1 MPIVQVDMEL
11 KNRMRQEREAKKAL
25 ASHGH
30 TDAARRD
37 PSFEEI
43 DAEIGQLTK
52 SIQELLQAA
61 QTQKTHR
68 LSLSCDKVAQAVD
81 RLTEL
86 FLPVGAHADR
96 QTDPHNFTLIYDTCG
111 YVFPVAI
118 ETKDSRDRQGC
129 E

>member
-1 MPIVQVDMEL
+1 MVKPFVQVDMEL

-86 FLPVGAHADR
+86 FLPVSVGAHADR
-96 QTDPHNFTLIYDTCG
+96 QTDRRT
-111 YVFPVAI
+111 
-118 ETKDSRDRQGC
+118 DRRMDRPTQLHLDI
-129 E
+129 

>member
-1 MPIVQVDMEL
+1 MVMPFVQVDMEL
-11 KNRMRQEREAKKAL
+11 KNRMRQEREARKAL
-25 ASHGH
+25 ASHDH
-30 TDAARRD
+30 TDTAARRD

-43 DAEIGQLTK
+43 DAEIGELTK

-86 FLPVGAHADR
+86 FLPVSAHTDGQTDR
-96 QTDPHNFTLIYDTCG
+96 QVHTTAP
-111 YVFPVAI
+111 
-118 ETKDSRDRQGC
+118 
-129 E
+129 

>member
-1 MPIVQVDMEL
+1 MYTCVRVRESLYVVMPFVQVDMEL

-96 QTDPHNFTLIYDTCG
+96 QTDRQT
-111 YVFPVAI
+111 
-118 ETKDSRDRQGC
+118 DRPTQLHLDI
-129 E
+129 